1 MFREQAHLTQGNLL
15 SCIRAFA
22 AARIDLDS
30 TAAAMKGTLR
40 GASDHLERAW
50 HDIADYSRDT
60 KRLVI
65 AGAALAVVSGAF
77 LLRPSRY
84 NKKPGTRELGGGS
97 IERAKIKHE
106 MDEYTNSY
114 GKGELKTRDCPL
126 MQHLDV
132 AADLMVLKHCS
143 LEAS

>member
-1 MFREQAHLTQGNLL
+1 M

-22 AARIDLDS
+22 TARLDLS
-30 TAAAMKGTLR
+30 SIASAMQGTLR

-50 HDIADYSRDT
+50 HDIADYSRDN

-77 LLRPSRY
+77 LMRPSNY

-97 IERAKIKHE
+97 IERTKIKHE
-106 MDEYTNSY
+106 MDAYTNSY
-114 GKGELKTRDCPL
+114 GKGEVQTNSYPL
-126 MQHLDV
+126 IQHLDV
-132 AADLMVLKHCS
+132 AADLMVLRHCS
-143 LEAS
+143 L